1 MMLVLTIGYR
11 TKLMCFLGGVR
22 WELFSGLT
30 GFMTQQVKSHI
41 IKKFKQ
47 WCTSCLIKKFITL
60 NKEVDLRQESEMT
73 DKHIC

>member
-1 MMLVLTIGYR
+1 MIFPMMLVLTVGYR

-30 GFMTQQVKSHI
+30 DFMTQQVKSYI

-47 WCTSCLIKKFITL
+47 
-60 NKEVDLRQESEMT
+60 
-73 DKHIC
+73 